1 MPPSPGNPRISAF
14 CSTCVPSGVSSRQEA
29 LWLWRPDLQL
39 GPGSR
44 SGKPTGH
51 TGTFFSC
58 VFLVEV
64 QSVSMKLHP
73 FKLYRTACLADVYPR
88 KTYTAVETQSISITP
103 KASLLPSVACGPPP
117 LPQATTDLL
126 HVGGSGSWC
135 GLSGGFTL
143 RTFYGP
149 LSSPASLACPPRQG
163 TQEPCTCCAL
173 CPGALPPGGHLLPAP
188 RAVFEC
194 HSTREACPTLS
205 GRWPPAC
212 HLPQALP
219 YSLAS
224 RAHWPCR

>member
-103 KASLLPSVACGPPP
+103 KASLLPSAACGPPP

-126 HVGGSGSWC
+126 HVGGSGSRC

-149 LSSPASLACPPRQG
+149 LSSPASLACPPAR
-163 TQEPCTCCAL
+163 
-173 CPGALPPGGHLLPAP
+173 AP
-188 RAVFEC
+188 RSLVHAVP
-194 HSTREACPTLS
+194 SA
-205 GRWPPAC
+205 
-212 HLPQALP
+212 
-219 YSLAS
+219 
-224 RAHWPCR
+224 